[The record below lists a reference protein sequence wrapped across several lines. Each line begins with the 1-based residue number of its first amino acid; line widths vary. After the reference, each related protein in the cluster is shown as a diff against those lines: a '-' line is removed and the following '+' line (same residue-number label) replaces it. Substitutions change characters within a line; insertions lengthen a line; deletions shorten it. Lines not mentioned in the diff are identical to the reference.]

1 MKPSDPFVT
10 GFSRGTSG
18 PEHQE
23 QEQTKP
29 AQYQQW
35 GLHSSRNCRPR
46 TCSGRGNSSRAK
58 AVPFETRP
66 PETNIGY

>member
-1 MKPSDPFVT
+1 MKPSDAFVT

-35 GLHSSRNCRPR
+35 GLHSSRN
-46 TCSGRGNSSRAK
+46 TSESG
-58 AVPFETRP
+58 AV
-66 PETNIGY
+66 